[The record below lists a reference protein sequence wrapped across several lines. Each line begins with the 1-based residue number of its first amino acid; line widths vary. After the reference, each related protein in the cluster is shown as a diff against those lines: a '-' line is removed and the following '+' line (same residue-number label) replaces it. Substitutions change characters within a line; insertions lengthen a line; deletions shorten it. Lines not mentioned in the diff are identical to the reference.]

1 MNNALYGKTME
12 TLRNK
17 VYIKLVSNRKDYLKW
32 T

>member
-1 MNNALYGKTME
+1 MNKALYGKTME